1 MELFYKIWFSR
12 IEIPNKVKLKILD
25 RFSEKKIWNMT
36 FEELKINLIDCDEK
50 YLKKISDENYKNK
63 LDKYEK
69 YMENKNI
76 KLFSFK
82 DNRYPGKLKNIND
95 KPAYIYLRG
104 NEKIL
109 DEDNVAIVGSRD
121 ATEYG
126 KFIARK
132 FAKEISD
139 RNINIVSGLAL
150 GIDKYAH
157 LGSLDSK
164 IGKTIAVLGT
174 GVADEDIYPYENSK
188 VFERILENGGS
199 IISEYII
206 GTKPLKYNFPAR
218 NRIIS
223 GLSDKI
229 IVVEAKEK
237 SGSLIT
243 VNYALEQGK
252 DIFAVPG
259 NIFSQNHEGINNLLK
274 EGAYIMTCI
283 DDLFLL

>member
-1 MELFYKIWFSR
+1 MNDVNR
-12 IEIPNKVKLKILD
+12 ITHIDNVSLREDGKAVVIIDQSLLPNK
-25 RFSEKKIWNMT
+25 
-36 FEELKINLIDCDEK
+36 
-50 YLKKISDENYKNK
+50 
-63 LDKYEK
+63 
-69 YMENKNI
+69 
-76 KLFSFK
+76 
-82 DNRYPGKLKNIND
+82 
-95 KPAYIYLRG
+95 
-104 NEKIL
+104 
-109 DEDNVAIVGSRD
+109 
-121 ATEYG
+121 TEYLELETPEQMYDAILHLRVRG
-126 KFIARK
+126 APAI
-132 FAKEISD
+132 
-139 RNINIVSGLAL
+139 
-150 GIDKYAH
+150 GICAAYCM
-157 LGSLDSK
+157 
-164 IGKTIAVLGT
+164 AVLAQKEAEPKPIRGCCGT